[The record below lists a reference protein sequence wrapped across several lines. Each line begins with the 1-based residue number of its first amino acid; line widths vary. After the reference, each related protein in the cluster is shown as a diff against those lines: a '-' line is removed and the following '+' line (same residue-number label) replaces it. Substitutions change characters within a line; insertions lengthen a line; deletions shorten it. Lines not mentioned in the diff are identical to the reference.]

1 MGYKVT
7 AQLTIDLS
15 DLGEDQNGTPFFV
28 KIQHPRLL
36 TWDQKME
43 SAKFQVPEGTVLTP
57 EQIKERSA
65 DMKNYVR
72 SFIKAWNLLDM
83 DTEQPLAVTDGTAL
97 DKVPGEVME
106 RILMEFQKQAIQQN
120 DETKNS

>member
-7 AQLTIDLS
+7 AQLHIDLS
-15 DLGEDQNGTPFFV
+15 DIGEDQNGTPFFV

-43 SAKFQVPEGTVLTP
+43 SAKFKVPEGTVLTP
-57 EQIKERSA
+57 EQIKEQSN
-65 DMKNYVR
+65 DMKSYIK

-83 DTEQPLAVTDGTAL
+83 NTEQPISIADGTAL

-106 RILMEFQKQAIQQN
+106 RILLEFQKYAVKQ
-120 DETKNS
+120 DEETKNS